1 MADLWDLLF
10 DPIAL
15 NFYCILGFLFCMST
29 SAKVNSTF
37 ARYNNVASSRGIPA
51 NEIARQ
57 ILDSNG
63 LYDVDIRRIAGNLTD
78 NYDPRNKVVSLSS
91 KVYDSCSVGA
101 IGVAAHEV
109 GHAIQYATGYKPIK
123 FRMTILPVAQ
133 FGSNAWVFIFILG
146 IILRMPLLQEIGFA
160 LFFFIVLF
168 QLVTLPVEFN
178 ASRRAINTIESQ
190 GILFG
195 SELTGAK
202 KTLSAAAMTYVAS
215 AALAFLQFMRL
226 VMSSRRR

>member
-1 MADLWDLLF
+1 MTDLWDLLF

-15 NFYCILGFLFCMST
+15 KFYCILGVLFCMSM
-29 SAKVNSTF
+29 SARVNSTF

-51 NEIARQ
+51 SEIARQ

-123 FRMTILPVAQ
+123 FRMMILPVAQ

-146 IILRMPLLQEIGFA
+146 LILHMPLLQEIGFA

-202 KTLSAAAMTYVAS
+202 KTLGAAAMTYVAS

-226 VMSSRRR
+226 VVSSRRR